1 MKLQKLPITG
11 SVEGWWSRGQG
22 GGTAAVPSLAC
33 TGRARELFKSV
44 TRACRHTVGG
54 WPAIVH
60 RGQEHGLDFRDILD
74 FTRSSY
80 TSAVSHAV

>member
-1 MKLQKLPITG
+1 MKLQKLPIKG
-11 SVEGWWSRGQG
+11 PGEERLGRGWGRREPPPRSRVG
-22 GGTAAVPSLAC
+22 V
-33 TGRARELFKSV
+33 GRARELFKSV

-54 WPAIVH
+54 WAAIVH